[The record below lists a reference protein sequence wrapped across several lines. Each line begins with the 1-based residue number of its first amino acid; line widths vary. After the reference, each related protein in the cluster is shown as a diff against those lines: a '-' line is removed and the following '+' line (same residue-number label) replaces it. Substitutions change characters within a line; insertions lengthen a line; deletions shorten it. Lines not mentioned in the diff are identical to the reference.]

1 MDNISQVLQE
11 MTMGEPEPK
20 PFKEIAKKEKVC
32 STKESYSQ
40 LCQMY
45 TPQELC
51 RLYTPDELR
60 HMLTS
65 DELVQMFT
73 PSELREMFT
82 DELPKILRADQLVL
96 MRFPKPKLKRKVTKA
111 SFS

>member
-11 MTMGEPEPK
+11 MTMGEPK

-32 STKESYSQ
+32 STKESYPQ

-60 HMLTS
+60 QMLTS
-65 DELVQMFT
+65 DQLVQMFT

-82 DELPKILRADQLVL
+82 LDELPKILSADQLVL
-96 MRFPKPKLKRKVTKA
+96 MRFPKPKLKRRVTKA